1 MSPDIGEVIAV
12 GIGLVF
18 WGIMTGGRGGGGM
31 CVPWPLSWD
40 ASYCCWPE
48 APVEACG
55 GCGRVEV
62 EAGTFSAIVTRCQ
75 ENNIQRKT
83 IWSTKQGK
91 ESKDVETALDQGGT
105 SVERER
111 QEGEGERLA
120 ISNEPMQSVKEQSQ
134 KKNSELEGGERRGDQ
149 YQGTKRRFLKRE
161 KIKVKITDRVGKK

>member
-1 MSPDIGEVIAV
+1 M
-12 GIGLVF
+12 
-18 WGIMTGGRGGGGM
+18 
-31 CVPWPLSWD
+31 
-40 ASYCCWPE
+40 
-48 APVEACG
+48 
-55 GCGRVEV
+55 EV

-134 KKNSELEGGERRGDQ
+134 KKIVNSKAESGAGISIKAPKGGFLRERKIQVKDHRWSGGGGEI
-149 YQGTKRRFLKRE
+149 KIKRE
-161 KIKVKITDRVGKK
+161 RENRRRKGRN